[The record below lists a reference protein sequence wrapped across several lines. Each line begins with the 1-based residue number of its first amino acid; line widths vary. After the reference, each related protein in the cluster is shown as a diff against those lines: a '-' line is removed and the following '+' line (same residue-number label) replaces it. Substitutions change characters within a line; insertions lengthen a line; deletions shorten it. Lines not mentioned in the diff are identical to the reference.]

1 MSLSGPFWAL
11 FGPYY
16 ASLTAYRAVLGLS
29 ETYWSLLGHTHTGSF
44 AILGNYEVI
53 WAKWSSMAKK
63 HYFWPITIIFV
74 YIWGELGAT
83 NCNLYDKMG
92 S

>member
-1 MSLSGPFWAL
+1 
-11 FGPYY
+11 
-16 ASLTAYRAVLGLS
+16 
-29 ETYWSLLGHTHTGSF
+29 
-44 AILGNYEVI
+44 
-53 WAKWSSMAKK
+53 MAKK

-74 YIWGELGAT
+74 YIWDELGAT